1 MNAPLNPI
9 HESDQT
15 PGPKRQITLA
25 LAGNPNCG
33 KTTLFNALTGM
44 RQKVANYPGITV
56 EKKTGQTA
64 LTDGTTAEVLDLP
77 GTYSLIATSPDEQVT
92 AGILNGTWPGTP
104 APDRVIAV
112 VDASTLARGLFLVS
126 QLLSLGRPLVV
137 ALTMSDIAKRRGTVI
152 DHEALSAALGV
163 PVVPVVASQRT
174 GLLALR
180 AAITEAV
187 AVPVPA
193 ALLDQLAHTSTAPD
207 ALLAESAGRYK
218 WVDSVLAATVTH
230 GTDIHLSRKVDAF
243 LLHPVFGLMFFV
255 VVMAGMFV
263 SLFTLAAPLMDACQS
278 GVNALGAL
286 LTARMAEGDLKS
298 LITDGVFS
306 GVGSVVVFVPQIAV
320 LFLFLAILEDSGY
333 LARAAFLMDRLLR
346 SVGLH
351 GKSFIP
357 LLSSFACAIPGIMA
371 TRTINS
377 RRERL
382 VTILVAPFMSC
393 SARLPVYALLI
404 AAVFSQLAGWQQG
417 LIMLGLY
424 LLGIIAAAT
433 VAWVT
438 TRFSDRLGTA
448 PFILEM
454 PSYKLP
460 QARHIARQVWH
471 NALTFLTKAGTT
483 IFALS
488 IVIWALTTY
497 PKPSAT
503 ESAATSAAFSASWQT
518 PTDLDQVAAEK
529 AFVTARDQHLAS
541 AALAGSFAG
550 RIGHA
555 IEPVIAPLGFDWKM
569 GIGLVGA
576 FAAREVFVS
585 TLGIVYAVGDST
597 EETAGLQVAMHAD
610 RRADGSPVWTTAV
623 ATSMLVWFVLA
634 MQCISTTVVVRRETG
649 GWTWPLA
656 QLVGMNVL
664 AWIVCFAIYRVM
676 S

>member
-1 MNAPLNPI
+1 MNAPLSPALAPVLSATEVVPLTI
-9 HESDQT
+9 
-15 PGPKRQITLA
+15 A

-33 KTTLFNALTGM
+33 KTTLFNALTGL
-44 RQKVANYPGITV
+44 RQKVANYPVITV
-56 EKKTGQTA
+56 EKKTGRTT
-64 LTDGTTAEVLDLP
+64 LPDGSSAEVLDLP

-92 AGILNGTWPGTP
+92 AGILNGTWPGTA
-104 APDRVIAV
+104 APDRIVAV
-112 VDASTLARGLFLVS
+112 VDASTLSRGLFLVT
-126 QLLSLGRPLVV
+126 QLLALDKPLVI
-137 ALTMSDIAKRRGTVI
+137 ALTMSDIAARRGTVI
-152 DHEALSAALGV
+152 NHEALSTALGV
-163 PVVPVVASQRT
+163 PVVPVVATQRT

-180 AAITEAV
+180 AAIAEAV
-187 AVPVPA
+187 AAPVPTSLSARLQGTTEDTDSALADSA
-193 ALLDQLAHTSTAPD
+193 ARYAWID
-207 ALLAESAGRYK
+207 ALLSE
-218 WVDSVLAATVTH
+218 TVTTTA
-230 GTDIHLSRKVDAF
+230 GIHLSRKVDAF
-243 LLHPVFGLMFFV
+243 LLHPVAGLLVFV
-255 VVMAGMFV
+255 LVMAGVFV
-263 SLFTLAAPLMDACQS
+263 SLFTLASPLMDACQN
-278 GVNALGAL
+278 GVIYLGNL
-286 LTARMAEGDLKS
+286 LTSGMADGDLKS
-298 LITDGVFS
+298 LITDGVFA
-306 GVGSVVVFVPQIAV
+306 GVGGVVVFVPQIAV

-371 TRTINS
+371 TRTISS

-404 AAVFSQLAGWQQG
+404 AAVFSHLAAWQQG
-417 LIMLGLY
+417 LIMLSLY
-424 LLGIIAAAT
+424 LLGIVAAAA

-438 TRFSDRLGTA
+438 TRLCGGMGNS

-460 QARHIARQVWH
+460 HMGQIARQVWQ

-488 IVIWALTTY
+488 ILIWALTTY
-497 PKPSAT
+497 PKP
-503 ESAATSAAFSASWQT
+503 AATTVTETTTAFAATWQA
-518 PTDLDQVAAEK
+518 PTDVDADAAE
-529 AFVTARDQHLAS
+529 AARATALDQHLAS
-541 AALAGSFAG
+541 AALAHSFAG

-555 IEPVIAPLGFDWKM
+555 IEPAIAPLGFDWKM

-585 TLGIVYAVGDST
+585 TLGITYAVGDST
-597 EETAGLQVAMHAD
+597 DETGGLQSAMKAD
-610 RRADGSPVWTTAV
+610 RRADGSPMWTTAV

-634 MQCISTTVVVRRETG
+634 MQCISTTVIVRRETG
-649 GWTWPLA
+649 DWTWPLI

-664 AWIVCFAIYRVM
+664 AWVTCFGVYQVM
-676 S
+676 K

>member
-9 HESDQT
+9 HESEQT

-163 PVVPVVASQRT
+163 PVVPVVAIQRT

-187 AVPVPA
+187 AVPAPA
-193 ALLDQLAHTSTAPD
+193 ALLDQLVHTSNAPD
-207 ALLAESAGRYK
+207 ALLADSAARYQ
-218 WVDSVLAATVTH
+218 WVDTVLAATVTH

-243 LLHPVFGLMFFV
+243 LLHPVFGLLFFV

-278 GVNALGAL
+278 GVTALGAL

-460 QARHIARQVWH
+460 QARHIARQVWQ

-503 ESAATSAAFSASWQT
+503 ESAATSAAFTTSWQT
-518 PTDLDQVAAEK
+518 PLGLDHLAADK

-541 AALAGSFAG
+541 AALANSFAG

-597 EETAGLQVAMHAD
+597 EETAGLQAAMHAD

-664 AWIVCFAIYRVM
+664 AWIVCFVVYRVM